1 MIASGEILSRSII
14 SKIMCYSTTF
24 ADPLATNVENQNAM
38 SVASDEMRQQLIKY
52 AITSKSK
59 TLDGLNKLH
68 HYLNAEENSEL
79 KSNIYTVNLTILDHN
94 IS

>member
-1 MIASGEILSRSII
+1 
-14 SKIMCYSTTF
+14 
-24 ADPLATNVENQNAM
+24 
-38 SVASDEMRQQLIKY
+38 VASDEMRQQLIRY

-79 KSNIYTVNLTILDHN
+79 KSNIDPVNLTILDHN
-94 IS
+94 ISSLQNSAELSQAEQKEGQYSHRQSVKFRPYNESYSR